1 LPRDLSDV
9 LHYFMPELDR
19 PDETPPLRP
28 PEATAPSTAETGGEA
43 GCLPLASVP
52 VGDSDLLRAGLVRSL
67 AEEVG
72 QLGGRTILVTPETK
86 NARGLFADAV
96 GLRGNAGSAEIEVV
110 AAHSL
115 HELASRAIERASE
128 LKAAADV
135 DGVVI
140 ARIPPAWLE
149 GALLPSELFEW
160 LLLFTSPHERNLSD
174 AYALAS
180 RVLAENP
187 EAEIGVA
194 VHGAAGRTEGE
205 AAFGL
210 LARSVEQRMGRSLV
224 SYGMLVDDLD
234 VYRSLAARQAL
245 GCAHPDS
252 PARAALHEA
261 AKRVFERA
269 RKAAFH

>member
-1 LPRDLSDV
+1 MVTRSAADLAELETRVGQVPD
-9 LHYFMPELDR
+9 PE
-19 PDETPPLRP
+19 
-28 PEATAPSTAETGGEA
+28 
-43 GCLPLASVP
+43 VP
-52 VGDSDLLRAGLVRSL
+52 VLTIADLGVLRDV
-67 AEEVG
+67 AEED
-72 QLGGRTILVTPETK
+72 GRVVVTITPTYSGCP
-86 NARGLFADAV
+86 AMHH
-96 GLRGNAGSAEIEVV
+96 IEDRITEV
-110 AAHSL
+110 L
-115 HELASRAIERASE
+115 
-128 LKAAADV
+128 AAADV